1 MKNKAL
7 FLDRDGV
14 INIDRQYV
22 YQIEKFEFVPGIFD
36 LCQTAQQLG
45 YKLIIITNQSGIDLG
60 YYTVQDFEQVS
71 AYMLGEFEKR
81 QIHIDE
87 LYWCQFMQ
95 SIDHKPY
102 PGLFIK
108 AKYKYDLDMKA
119 SFSIG
124 DKETDISA
132 GVNAGVGTNILFGM
146 PSKHGTQADKVVSDL
161 SEVRQMISSTTC

>member
-14 INIDRQYV
+14 INVDHQYV
-22 YQIEKFEFVPGIFD
+22 YQIEHFEFVPGIFD
-36 LCQTAQQLG
+36 LCQHAQNLG
-45 YKLIIITNQSGIDLG
+45 YKIIIITNQSGIDLG
-60 YYTVQDFEQVS
+60 YYTVQDFETVS
-71 AYMLGEFEKR
+71 NYMLTEFEKR
-81 QIHIDE
+81 QVHIDE

-108 AKYKYDLDMKA
+108 AKYKYDLDMKS

-132 GVNAGVGTNILFGM
+132 GVNAGVGTNILFGK
-146 PSKHGTQADKVVSDL
+146 PSRHGTQANVVVKSL
-161 SEVRQMISSTTC
+161 KEVQALIK

>member
-36 LCQTAQQLG
+36 LCQHVQKLG
-45 YKLIIITNQSGIDLG
+45 YKIIIITNQSGIDLG
-60 YYTVQDFEQVS
+60 YYTVQDFEKVS
-71 AYMLGEFEKR
+71 DYMLAEFEKHNV
-81 QIHIDE
+81 HIDE

-108 AKYKYDLDMKA
+108 AKYKYDLDMRS

-124 DKETDISA
+124 DKETDVSA
-132 GVNAGVGTNILFGM
+132 GVNAGVGTNILFGT
-146 PSKHGTQADKVVSDL
+146 PSRHGTQADVVVKSLD
-161 SEVRQMISSTTC
+161 EVQSLIK